1 MSGTGS
7 GGVSYTSQDVWSD
20 GTYNAFT
27 DLTRF
32 QGNWYLVFA
41 ASSGQ
46 SVPAIGQ
53 PGKIRVLE
61 SADFQSWTF
70 SGRIEQRRRSPRP
83 EDHGLA
89 LQPTDDHLRRCQ
101 PDCPRCGPIGG
112 LVLVQWNELGE
123 RESDRRRGLLDSG
136 AVWHD
141 GVGYGIAYG
150 PNNTDP
156 TGGSEQTTWLL
167 TTTNGLNYSAALQL
181 SPTGQ
186 MADEAGLAFLPNGTA
201 VMVTRRDA
209 EPTSS
214 IGISTAASNYTN
226 WTFTNA
232 NLQLESPNL
241 LTLPDGR
248 IVAAGRMYAQYNPD
262 VAYTGLAWVDP
273 MTGTLTPFLNF
284 ANTYGTDT
292 GYPGLHWYN
301 NQLMVSYYSSNPTG
315 PGADIFV
322 AQVKIPAASWVS
334 AVSGSWSTASNWG
347 VRCAQRRLVQAW

>member
-1 MSGTGS
+1 M
-7 GGVSYTSQDVWSD
+7 
-20 GTYNAFT
+20 
-27 DLTRF
+27 
-32 QGNWYLVFA
+32 
-41 ASSGQ
+41 
-46 SVPAIGQ
+46 
-53 PGKIRVLE
+53 LE
-61 SADFQSWTF
+61 SANGQNWTPVAILSDAGGDLRDPKITVTPSNQLMIISGDVTQTAPYVVQSVAWF
-70 SGRIEQRRRSPRP
+70 SSNGTNWGNEN
-83 EDHGLA
+83 
-89 LQPTDDHLRRCQ
+89 PT
-101 PDCPRCGPIGG
+101 G
-112 LVLVQWNELGE
+112 V
-123 RESDRRRGLLDSG
+123 SDTWIWRT
-136 AVWHD
+136 VWHD
-141 GVGYGIAYG
+141 GVGYGIGYG

-156 TGGSEQTTWLL
+156 TGGSEQTTWLS

-186 MADEAGLAFLPNGTA
+186 MADEAGLTFLPNGTG

-209 EPTSS
+209 EATSS
-214 IGISTAASNYTN
+214 IGISTAASDYTK
-226 WTFTNA
+226 WTFTNG

-273 MTGTLTPFLNF
+273 TTGTLTPFLKF

-292 GYPGLHWYN
+292 GYPGLYWYN

-322 AQVKIPAASWVS
+322 AQVTIPVASWAA

-347 VRCAQRRLVQAW
+347 GAAPAPSAQTW